1 MALYKYVCCTCVFI
15 RSVFNITVAID
26 LLQNAFGV
34 DVADKTQVDLYKLE
48 EPLEVCN
55 TFLKEW
61 SIIYFT
67 LITLCSSDDMV
78 PKDGVTL
85 VALDFCP

>member
-1 MALYKYVCCTCVFI
+1 MYVRMYVCVCMYVLCMALYKYVCCTCVFI

-55 TFLKEW
+55 TFLKE
-61 SIIYFT
+61 
-67 LITLCSSDDMV
+67 
-78 PKDGVTL
+78 
-85 VALDFCP
+85 